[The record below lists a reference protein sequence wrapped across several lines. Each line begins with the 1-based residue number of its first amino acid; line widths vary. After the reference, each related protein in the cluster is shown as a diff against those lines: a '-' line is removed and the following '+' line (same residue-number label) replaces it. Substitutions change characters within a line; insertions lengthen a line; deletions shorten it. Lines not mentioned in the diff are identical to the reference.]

1 MMRLLHATSLYLQN
15 YSKPHGSC
23 QKSSKILQKSSKTSK
38 ILQNLPKSFKN
49 PPKSSKI
56 LQKSSKIFQNPSKSS
71 KPLAVLHLF
80 ARLRAFSRS
89 STAPTTKRPVRAA
102 KTSSAS
108 GENAEPR
115 WTPFEEALG
124 EGGFLLPQ
132 WLNDV
137 FYFFLVGFP

>member
-23 QKSSKILQKSSKTSK
+23 QKSSKHPSK

-49 PPKSSKI
+49 PSKSSKI
-56 LQKSSKIFQNPSKSS
+56 LQNP
-71 KPLAVLHLF
+71 PNHMAVLHLF

-89 STAPTTKRPVRAA
+89 STAPTTKRPARAA

-108 GENAEPR
+108 GENTEPR

-132 WLNDV
+132 WLND
-137 FYFFLVGFP
+137 FFTFFLVGFP